1 MIQEDIYTQNT
12 PPLPTGSSRSIQS
25 FSRPLVRSAHVS
37 LRQARLLAQQICFCG
52 NGVAGQAQS
61 IALHLLT
68 AYLPPPPNCR
78 GTVPLKNFYLC
89 LSRLKLNVPLL
100 FFFLSLF
107 LSFSSCTRHPAPVT
121 EALRHAGPKRQ
132 GLKQLLQKRPRPAR
146 L

>member
-1 MIQEDIYTQNT
+1 
-12 PPLPTGSSRSIQS
+12 
-25 FSRPLVRSAHVS
+25 
-37 LRQARLLAQQICFCG
+37 
-52 NGVAGQAQS
+52 
-61 IALHLLT
+61 
-68 AYLPPPPNCR
+68 
-78 GTVPLKNFYLC
+78 
-89 LSRLKLNVPLL
+89 LNVPLL